1 MKKIFTFIATILLF
15 VGVANAQERS
25 VILSESFDGT
35 SMPNGWS
42 VMGVG
47 TGNWSIKSSNYAGG
61 EPNELFLNWNPQ
73 FNGTTRFVSPAIDLS
88 GVSSFVFTFK
98 MNIDFYYGSITVGIA
113 TSSDGGENWKNG
125 WSKVYNGNTLTT
137 VFEEISTDDVG
148 SSDVLVCIFVKGQSY
163 NFNGMYFDDIEAFT
177 MENLDAKLK
186 SINIDDIVDLGE
198 NEIEFTVV
206 NYGLETINNL
216 DADLFINDE
225 FIVNE
230 EFNNLG
236 LESLDDTE
244 LSFNF
249 KPELNDKGNFDI
261 KVVINNVN
269 GVEDDEPS
277 NNSFTKTIST
287 TLLDIE
293 RTAMIE
299 VFTSSTCPPCA
310 SYNPILDNLLAN
322 NEGKYSIVKY
332 QMNWP
337 GSGDPYFNPDGNT
350 RRNYYGIGGVPAT
363 VLDGTQLSGYLNQN
377 ILNNALNETACLD
390 IIGNYTID
398 GNNIN
403 VDLDVVSFANV
414 SDLCLLVSVNEKKT
428 TGNVGTNGE
437 KEFHHV
443 NMKMLP
449 SATGT
454 NINLEAG
461 QPIHFTFTQDMSN
474 THVEEMDDLEVA
486 VFVQNISSKYIF
498 NSKFL
503 ENVDQLLLPVQN
515 LECTSAD
522 NETAILTWEKPD
534 GVNPIGYNIYDGD
547 DLVLSNVSDLTAEIE
562 IDDEINVYSVEAVYE
577 NDLTS
582 VKYSILYKT
591 EEIEDEL
598 LPVQNLKSTE
608 EYIIKWDA
616 PASGTALSYNIY
628 VNNELIDNTTE
639 LYYEFEGIAKSA
651 EVCVTALYQNGES
664 PKECITVD
672 WLNIADLNG
681 NVSLYPN
688 PSSSIVNIDG
698 VSVYKV
704 FIYNNLGQLV
714 KELSNTNQIDV
725 SSFNTGVY
733 FLNIIDV
740 NNNNYNQKI
749 VVK

>member
-1 MKKIFTFIATILLF
+1 
-15 VGVANAQERS
+15 
-25 VILSESFDGT
+25 
-35 SMPNGWS
+35 
-42 VMGVG
+42 
-47 TGNWSIKSSNYAGG
+47 
-61 EPNELFLNWNPQ
+61 
-73 FNGTTRFVSPAIDLS
+73 
-88 GVSSFVFTFK
+88 
-98 MNIDFYYGSITVGIA
+98 
-113 TSSDGGENWKNG
+113 
-125 WSKVYNGNTLTT
+125 
-137 VFEEISTDDVG
+137 
-148 SSDVLVCIFVKGQSY
+148 
-163 NFNGMYFDDIEAFT
+163 
-177 MENLDAKLK
+177 
-186 SINIDDIVDLGE
+186 
-198 NEIEFTVV
+198 
-206 NYGLETINNL
+206 
-216 DADLFINDE
+216 
-225 FIVNE
+225 
-230 EFNNLG
+230 
-236 LESLDDTE
+236 
-244 LSFNF
+244 
-249 KPELNDKGNFDI
+249 
-261 KVVINNVN
+261 
-269 GVEDDEPS
+269 
-277 NNSFTKTIST
+277 
-287 TLLDIE
+287 
-293 RTAMIE
+293 MIE

>member
-582 VKYSILYKT
+582 VK
-591 EEIEDEL
+591 
-598 LPVQNLKSTE
+598 
-608 EYIIKWDA
+608 
-616 PASGTALSYNIY
+616 
-628 VNNELIDNTTE
+628 
-639 LYYEFEGIAKSA
+639 
-651 EVCVTALYQNGES
+651 
-664 PKECITVD
+664 
-672 WLNIADLNG
+672 
-681 NVSLYPN
+681 
-688 PSSSIVNIDG
+688 
-698 VSVYKV
+698 
-704 FIYNNLGQLV
+704 
-714 KELSNTNQIDV
+714 
-725 SSFNTGVY
+725 
-733 FLNIIDV
+733 
-740 NNNNYNQKI
+740 
-749 VVK
+749 